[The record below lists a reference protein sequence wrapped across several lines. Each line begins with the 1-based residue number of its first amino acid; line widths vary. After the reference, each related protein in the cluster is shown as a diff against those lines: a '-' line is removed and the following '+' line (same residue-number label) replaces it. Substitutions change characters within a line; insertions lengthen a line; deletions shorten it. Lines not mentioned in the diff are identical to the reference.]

1 MTKPAGKKQVTLSR
15 FFSSSNSKNSS
26 KIKKESSTQIDTPR
40 KQIIKSDDDIPKLKS
55 QPIPKDII
63 KNDIVKNNDIIPDTS
78 FENPIELSDDDYHDH
93 DDHENSGTPN
103 SSIMEKTVQNDDSA
117 DLSTPNESLINLLDG
132 NKPIMNSNYK
142 NPKSETE
149 IETEISEKIGLNKD
163 ILANINDDDDSVETL
178 KEDNLISLQISQRL
192 EAFKNKRSLEDTAIP
207 TTQKEKLVKR
217 QKNKSTATSNNTTKS
232 KLTPLEQQFI
242 QLKTANKDK
251 ILAIRVGYK
260 YKFFGNDAKIASK
273 LLNIMLI
280 PGKMTIDDNLQE
292 DENFDKFAYCSIPD
306 NRLHIH
312 LKNLLNDGL
321 KIGIVEQLETS
332 AIKSNSE
339 NKNKLFQRDLTKV
352 YSIGTYIDDLDY
364 NSATNKRNYGEY
376 IMAINETKSIDF
388 DKKII
393 TDTNDYNST
402 INNSKIDCKISIAA
416 INLFSGEVYY
426 DEFFD
431 DLTRNELDTRLYHLK
446 PTEILILNSEKT
458 SKQTENCINYYKLNN
473 FKTNPNS
480 LRILKLGKLDSFT
493 NYLNLIK
500 TYLNLNSEGL
510 IKILKN
516 FNPCLQFCCF
526 ELINYLNDFKLSSIF
541 ENVKFQKFNELNKD
555 SFLIDSRTLKNLEIL
570 NNSTNGEVK
579 GSLLW
584 LLDHTSTKFG
594 GRLFK
599 NWLTNPLKNVE
610 EIKNRQDSIEFLID
624 NYNIEIFEKIHKFL
638 ISCNDLQLI
647 LVKLH
652 FNRCKRKEIYLF
664 LKKFKHLNEILN
676 LTNFESL
683 QKNQFFYNLFND
695 SKKILNSQLEEFLN
709 LINMIN
715 SPYAIDEKDEENHI
729 IKFFNKNFY
738 DYNSIDE
745 INSNIKSVETE
756 LTQEL
761 NDIRKIIKR
770 PNADYITNNKEPY
783 LIEIRNT
790 QIKTLPKDWLKI
802 NGTKTV
808 SRFRSPKVI
817 KLNNDLNFFKELLFN
832 KCNENFT
839 KFIEKIDTNYSLILN
854 KLIDKLSIIDCLFSL
869 TASSLS
875 LNSNYCKPLIRDSP
889 IIDLKNSRNPI
900 IESLNLSS
908 SNSTNST
915 AMSSNYIPN
924 DFKMTKTDGR
934 VAIVTGPNMG
944 GKSSFI
950 RQVAIIVIMAQIG
963 CFIPA
968 EHGEIGVFDSI
979 HIRMGAQDDILKGES
994 TFQVELNECSSI
1006 IENCTN
1012 NSLVLLDEIG
1022 RGTSTVDGYSIA
1034 YSILDYLITEENK
1047 NPFVLFI
1054 THYPTLHVLETKYK
1068 QIVKNYH
1075 MGYIVQDT
1083 NDSDMDHENNSSTA
1097 DDTNLTLKNIIFL
1110 YTLENGVCN
1119 NSYGLNVAKLAGIP
1133 NSILIKG
1140 LSISN
1145 DLQLKMEISKALRL
1159 KSKVEKILSTE
1170 SDKITELLE
1179 YISEL
1184 D

>member
-15 FFSSSNSKNSS
+15 FFSSSKSKSS
-26 KIKKESSTQIDTPR
+26 PKIKKESTAQLDTPGS
-40 KQIIKSDDDIPKLKS
+40 IKSDVIPTSKLETLS
-55 QPIPKDII
+55 
-63 KNDIVKNNDIIPDTS
+63 NEIVRNNIVENNDVIPDTS
-78 FENPIELSDDDYHDH
+78 FENPIELSDDA
-93 DDHENSGTPN
+93 DDDDDENAGTTN
-103 SSIMEKTVQNDDSA
+103 SSIMDKSVQNDDSA

-132 NKPIMNSNYK
+132 NKLTVIPDNK
-142 NPKSETE
+142 KSEP
-149 IETEISEKIGLNKD
+149 ETEPEILDKIDLGNN
-163 ILANINDDDDSVETL
+163 ILADINDDSLENP
-178 KEDNLISLQISQRL
+178 KEDTSIPLQISQKL
-192 EAFKNKRSLEDTAIP
+192 ESFKNKRSLEDTTIP
-207 TTQKEKLVKR
+207 SPL
-217 QKNKSTATSNNTTKS
+217 KNKSPKKQKTKSTSTATSSNTTTKP

-280 PGKMTIDDNLQE
+280 PGKMTIDDSLEE
-292 DENFDKFAYCSIPD
+292 DKGFDKFAYCSIPD

-312 LKNLLNDGL
+312 MKNLLNNGL
-321 KIGIVEQLETS
+321 KIGVVEQLETT

-364 NSATNKRNYGEY
+364 NSSANKRNYGEY
-376 IMAINETKSIDF
+376 IMAINETKSTDF
-388 DKKII
+388 DKNN
-393 TDTNDYNST
+393 TVDTN
-402 INNSKIDCKISIAA
+402 NNNNNNISNNKIDCKVSIAA

-426 DEFFD
+426 DDFFD

-446 PTEILILNSEKT
+446 PTEILILNSEKI

-473 FKTNPNS
+473 FKKNPNS
-480 LRILKLGKLDSFT
+480 LRVLKLGKVDSFT

-500 TYLNLNSEGL
+500 TYLNLNSQGL

-526 ELINYLNDFKLSSIF
+526 ELIIYLNDFKLSSIF
-541 ENVKFQKFNELNKD
+541 ENVKYQKFNELNKA

-570 NNSTNGEVK
+570 NNSTNGEIK

-599 NWLTNPLKNVE
+599 SWLTNPLKNVK
-610 EIKNRQDSIEFLID
+610 EIENRQNSIEFLID

-647 LVKLH
+647 LVKVH

-664 LKKFKHLNEILN
+664 LKKFKDLNEILN

-683 QKNQFFYNLFND
+683 HKNQFFYNLFND
-695 SKKILNSQLEEFLN
+695 SQKILNSQLEEFLK

-745 INSNIKSVETE
+745 INSNIKSVESE

-761 NDIRKIIKR
+761 VEIRKIIKR
-770 PNADYITNNKEPY
+770 PNADYITNNKEPF

-817 KLNNDLNFFKELLFN
+817 KLNNDLNFYKELLFN

-854 KLIDKLSIIDCLFSL
+854 KIVDKLSIIDCLFSL

-875 LNSNYCKPLIRDSP
+875 LNSNYCKPLIRDFP

-908 SNSTNST
+908 SNSTSSST
-915 AMSSNYIPN
+915 NYISN

-950 RQVAIIVIMAQIG
+950 RQIAIIVIMAQIG

-968 EHGEIGVFDSI
+968 EYGEIGVFDSI

-1047 NPFVLFI
+1047 SPFVLFI

-1068 QIVKNYH
+1068 PIVKNYH

-1083 NDSDMDHENNSSTA
+1083 NDNDIDQENDGSTAA
-1097 DDTNLTLKNIIFL
+1097 DDTSLTLKNIIFL

-1133 NSILIKG
+1133 NSILTKG

-1145 DLQLKMEISKALRL
+1145 NLQLKMEVSKALRL
-1159 KSKVEKILSTE
+1159 KDGVKEVLSAE
-1170 SDKITELLE
+1170 SGKITELLE